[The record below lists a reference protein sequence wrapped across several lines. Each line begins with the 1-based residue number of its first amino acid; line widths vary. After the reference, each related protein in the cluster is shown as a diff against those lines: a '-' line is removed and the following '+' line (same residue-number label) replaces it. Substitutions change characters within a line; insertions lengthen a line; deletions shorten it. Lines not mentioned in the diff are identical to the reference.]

1 MHTTVNSGT
10 RVCPTKP
17 YVLPFISLSYPSV
30 IVMSKT
36 IPIDKYEAVL
46 ENGVI
51 KYYAIKG
58 KIKYRMPE
66 AFKDMYTDDYLEIE
80 ETTYERPELFNL
92 PDSKT
97 YIPRRTSN
105 V

>member
-1 MHTTVNSGT
+1 
-10 RVCPTKP
+10 
-17 YVLPFISLSYPSV
+17 
-30 IVMSKT
+30 MSK
-36 IPIDKYEAVL
+36 PISIDRYEAVL

-51 KYYAIKG
+51 KYYAVKG
-58 KIKYRMPE
+58 KIKYRMPD

-80 ETTYERPELFNL
+80 ETTYERPERFNL
-92 PDSKT
+92 SDAKT

>member
-1 MHTTVNSGT
+1 MSYQTVCAS
-10 RVCPTKP
+10 RH
-17 YVLPFISLSYPSV
+17 LPFTPEV
-30 IVMSKT
+30 TEMGTT
-36 IPIDKYEAVL
+36 IKIDKYEAVL

-51 KYYAIKG
+51 RYYAIKG
-58 KIKYRMPE
+58 KTKYPMPD

-97 YIPRRTSN
+97 YIPRRTS
-105 V
+105 